1 MSINSWY
8 RSIVEYSRDNT
19 DPKKEREAAIFQ
31 AACHVIRR
39 KGFHQARIIDIARR
53 AGISYG
59 LVYHYF
65 RSKSDLF
72 NAIFNEWWTNL
83 FAEMDRLESKY
94 GSIEQRLAGLVDYFF
109 DLYENRPDLLNI
121 FITEFSRST
130 TNLTP
135 EHLESFKLF
144 FSRTEKLMAEA
155 QSEGTL
161 RDDVRP
167 RYFMYVFFGSL
178 EGLLS
183 AMVFENQPMKSRAQ
197 RKRITQGLL
206 EVFFNG
212 ARARQG

>member
-1 MSINSWY
+1 VE
-8 RSIVEYSRDNT
+8 RSPDNN
-19 DPKKEREAAIFQ
+19 DPKKERETAIFE
-31 AACHVIRR
+31 AACHVIRH
-39 KGFHQARIIDIARR
+39 KGFHQARIIDIARK

-72 NAIFNEWWTNL
+72 DAIFNEWWTNL
-83 FAEMDRLESKY
+83 FAEMDRLESECD
-94 GSIEQRLAGLVDYFF
+94 SIERRLTGLVDYFF

-121 FITEFSRST
+121 FITEFSRSSA
-130 TNLTP
+130 NLKP

-144 FSRTEKLMAEA
+144 FSRTEKIMAEA
-155 QSEGTL
+155 QSKGEL

-167 RYFMYVFFGSL
+167 RYFTYVFFGSL

-183 AMVFENQPMKSRAQ
+183 VMVFENQPMKSGAQ
-197 RKRITQGLL
+197 RKRISEGLL

-212 ARARQG
+212 ARAREG